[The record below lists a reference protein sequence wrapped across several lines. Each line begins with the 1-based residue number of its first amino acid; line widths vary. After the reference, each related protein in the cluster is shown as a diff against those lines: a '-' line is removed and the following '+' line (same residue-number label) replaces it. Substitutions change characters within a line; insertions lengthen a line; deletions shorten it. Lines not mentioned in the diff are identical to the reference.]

1 MTTSTNGTNTHATTR
16 EQNYRRA
23 LDACPDIRA
32 LDNMV
37 RLIAELGPPRPKKPM
52 CYACIW
58 DSALK
63 PLATLV
69 VGWERGRGVE
79 SHTDPDPNNRFPDF
93 DWNNLDTPPREEAAS
108 ETEEWLR
115 DMEAFDAVTETWIKL
130 LEDVDPA
137 LGHGFLARREPM
149 TTDPGITALCVAGV
163 EKRGG
168 ATAGLEKLSEASTGP
183 DRDQDPV
190 LHAEDLAGQW
200 EAS

>member
-1 MTTSTNGTNTHATTR
+1 MTTSTNGTHTHTTTR

-37 RLIAELGPPRPKKPM
+37 RLIAELGPPRPKRSM

-63 PLATLV
+63 PLANLV

-79 SHTDPDPNNRFPDF
+79 SHT
-93 DWNNLDTPPREEAAS
+93 
-108 ETEEWLR
+108 ETEEWLC
-115 DMEAFDAVTETWIKL
+115 DMEAFDAVTETWLKL

-137 LGHGFLARREPM
+137 LGHGFLAPESRGPRRPGVPIPISPPAWISTRKHRQAPTAIRTRRC
-149 TTDPGITALCVAGV
+149 TTTTPRAPGTPHERTQPHQHRRRGV
-163 EKRGG
+163 V
-168 ATAGLEKLSEASTGP
+168 
-183 DRDQDPV
+183 PV
-190 LHAEDLAGQW
+190 P
-200 EAS
+200 